1 MRTTFGPL
9 RGGSWQL
16 VVGGGLI
23 LAWLVIGFGAP
34 LLTAV
39 DPIKQHSFIQDGTRS
54 VPAPF
59 EPGQYGFPLGSDR
72 QGRDIWVAIMYGAQA
87 TMTLA
92 LLVLVVRSAVGIVL
106 GALAGWFAG
115 RWIDR
120 LISALIDAFSA
131 FPALLFAV
139 LWIFAFDIRSGLS
152 AFAAALAITGWAG
165 FGRATRSA
173 LVALKGRPFLEAARS
188 GGLTELAVFVRH
200 AVPNLLPVL
209 AVTAALEASAIVLA
223 LGELG
228 FLGYVVGGG
237 TNIPLDDVG
246 RGGGRAFFF
255 SSPEWGAI
263 LSQGR
268 FEVYRAPWIA
278 LVPAVAFASAV
289 LGFNLAG
296 HGLRLLFEQ
305 VPVAL
310 GRLFRWRTL
319 AVLTALLIVIRV
331 VSPLIGPA
339 AGLTAV
345 AKGFEGERAMTHLR
359 YIGDPAREGRYTGS
373 KGYGEA
379 AAYAIERF
387 RALGLEPAGDNGA
400 FEQSFRMADVGLVAM
415 PSLERIGADP
425 KRYVPRQ
432 DFSESVGGRRG
443 GGTAEG
449 RVIYVGGGN
458 KVAGY
463 SDYQGMH
470 PEGNIVMIAGP
481 GLGGDRIDIA
491 RREGAAGVI
500 QVSTVVSGP
509 LIKPSYV
516 AAFERETIPVI
527 TVTEDVANELISGS
541 GRRIGDL
548 RTALEDRLRRAQ
560 TRPSLRAEVPEPL
573 SFETDVRVRLAVPL
587 GPVHEITGTN
597 IVGILRGTDPA
608 RADRFVLTGG
618 HLDGI
623 GTDPDGTVFPGA
635 NDNGSGPAVVLEI
648 ARVLVGHR
656 ETLKNPVIF
665 ALFAG
670 EEEGLVGSESF
681 LNKSLVT
688 PLRPTNIV
696 AFVNLDVAGCCG
708 DSLAASEESFSLHAQ
723 AKAAADR
730 LGYGLTYTPG
740 VGGSDHATYV
750 RRGVPA
756 ALIAWNDIGPFHTT
770 GDTIATVTPARL
782 EAAGRVATQL
792 ILELAGT
799 N

>member
-1 MRTTFGPL
+1 MKIGR
-9 RGGSWQL
+9 RAISWQL
-16 VVGGGLI
+16 LLGGGIVLV
-23 LAWLVIGFGAP
+23 WVVIGLAAP

-72 QGRDIWVAIMYGAQA
+72 QGRDLWVAIMYGAQA

-92 LLVLVVRSAVGIVL
+92 FAVLAARLVIGVTL
-106 GALAGWFAG
+106 GAFAGWFAG

-120 LISALIDAFSA
+120 LVSALIDAFSA
-131 FPALLFAV
+131 FPTLLFAV

-152 AFAAALAITGWAG
+152 AFAAALVITGWSG

-188 GGLTELAVFVRH
+188 GGLSEFAVFARH
-200 AVPNLLPVL
+200 AVPNLVPLL
-209 AVTAALEASAIVLA
+209 AVTAALEASAIVLI

-237 TNIPLDDVG
+237 TNIPLDEIG
-246 RGGGRAFFF
+246 RGGGRVFFF
-255 SSPEWGAI
+255 SAPEWGAI

-278 LVPAVAFASAV
+278 LVPALAFASAV

-296 HGLRLLFEQ
+296 HGLRLLFERA
-305 VPVAL
+305 PVAL
-310 GRLFRWRTL
+310 GRLLGWRTA
-319 AVLTALLIVIRV
+319 AVIVVFVVLIRLL
-331 VSPLIGPA
+331 SPLIGPA
-339 AGLTAV
+339 AGFTAV
-345 AKGFEGERAMTHLR
+345 STQFAGDRAMAHLR

-373 KGYGEA
+373 KGYRESA
-379 AAYAIERF
+379 TYVADRF
-387 RALGLEPAGDNGA
+387 RELGLEPAGDNGTY
-400 FEQSFRMADVGLVAM
+400 EQSFRMADVGLIAM
-415 PSLERIGADP
+415 PSFERLGDGA
-425 KRYVPRQ
+425 KHYTPRQ

-449 RVIYVGGGN
+449 RVVYVGGGN

-463 SDYQGMH
+463 SDYQGVH
-470 PEGNIVMIAGP
+470 PEGAIVLIAGP

-491 RREGAAGVI
+491 RREGAVGVI
-500 QVSTVVSGP
+500 QVANVVSGP
-509 LIKPSYV
+509 LIKPSSI

-527 TVTEDVANELISGS
+527 TVTEDVADELIRGS
-541 GRRIGDL
+541 GKRIAEL
-548 RTALEDRLRRAQ
+548 RSTLEDRLRRAQ
-560 TRPSLRAEVPEPL
+560 TRPSLRPEAPEPL
-573 SFETDVRVRLAVPL
+573 SFETDTRVRLTVPL
-587 GPVHEITGTN
+587 GTVHDITGTN
-597 IVGILRGTDPA
+597 VVGILRGTDPS
-608 RADRFVLTGG
+608 RADRFILTGG

-623 GTDPDGTVFPGA
+623 GTDPDGTVFPAA
-635 NDNGSGPAVVLEI
+635 NDNGSGPSIVLEI
-648 ARVLVGHR
+648 ARVLAAHR
-656 ETLKNPVIF
+656 EALRNPVIF
-665 ALFAG
+665 AVFAG
-670 EEEGLVGSESF
+670 EEEGLVGSEAF
-681 LNKSLVT
+681 LNRSLVT

-696 AFVNLDVAGCCG
+696 AFVNIDVAGCCG
-708 DSLAASEESFSLHAQ
+708 DSLAASEESFALHAQ

-730 LGYGLTYTPG
+730 LGFGLTYTPG

-756 ALIAWNDIGPFHTT
+756 ILLAWNELGPFHTT

-792 ILELAGT
+792 ILELAGA